1 MSRRWNERSTAERN
15 ALEAAFVARH
25 GATLLLDG
33 DPEEASAT
41 DADISPSP
49 CRLPFAA
56 LYAALQRPGPL
67 PAAVSRALREDRR
80 LRDDFALLLQRHA
93 RLHVPRAAAA
103 AGRDA
108 LRRREVGGFTV
119 RIVESR
125 ANSDQV
131 YLLVELPEAAFRS
144 PAVPDR
150 AGTHDRAGA
159 GPVREQDAAGTAA
172 PPDAED
178 EDAVVDG
185 VRGESMPGAEAA
197 APLQLVVKSAAEA
210 FFKRDLPP
218 PEGLTIRLLMA
229 ADDPLVQAVGE
240 PASEIFLL

>member
-1 MSRRWNERSTAERN
+1 MSRRWSARSTAERN

-25 GATLLLDG
+25 GAELLLDG

-41 DADISPSP
+41 GVDIVPSP
-49 CRLPFAA
+49 RRLPFAA
-56 LYAALQRPGPL
+56 LYAALQCPGPL
-67 PAAVSRALREDRR
+67 PTAVSRALREDRR
-80 LRDDFALLLQRHA
+80 LRDDFALLLQRRA

-103 AGRDA
+103 AGRGA

-125 ANSDQV
+125 ASPDQV
-131 YLLVELPEAAFRS
+131 YLLVELPEATFRA
-144 PAVPDR
+144 PAVSEH
-150 AGTHDRAGA
+150 AGTHDHAGA
-159 GPVREQDAAGTAA
+159 GPVQEQDAAGAAA
-172 PPDAED
+172 PSDAEN
-178 EDAVVDG
+178 EDAVVDRA
-185 VRGESMPGAEAA
+185 RGESMPDTETA
-197 APLQLVVKSAAEA
+197 APLQLVVKTAAEA

-218 PEGLTIRLLMA
+218 PEDLTIRLVMA

>member
-1 MSRRWNERSTAERN
+1 MSRRWSERSTAERN

-25 GATLLLDG
+25 GADLLLDG

-41 DADISPSP
+41 DADIVLSPR
-49 CRLPFAA
+49 RLPFAT
-56 LYAALQRPGPL
+56 LYAALRRPGPL
-67 PAAVSRALREDRR
+67 PAAVSRALHDDRR

-103 AGRDA
+103 AGRGA
-108 LRRREVGGFTV
+108 LRRREVGEFTV

-125 ANSDQV
+125 ASPDQV
-131 YLLVELPEAAFRS
+131 YLLVELPESTFRR
-144 PAVPDR
+144 PTV
-150 AGTHDRAGA
+150 HDRAGA
-159 GPVREQDAAGTAA
+159 GPVEDRDSAGTAT

-178 EDAVVDG
+178 EDASG
-185 VRGESMPGAEAA
+185 GGARSESVPDTGTA
-197 APLQLVVKSAAEA
+197 APLQLVVKTAAEA

-218 PEGLTIRLLMA
+218 PEALTIRLVMA